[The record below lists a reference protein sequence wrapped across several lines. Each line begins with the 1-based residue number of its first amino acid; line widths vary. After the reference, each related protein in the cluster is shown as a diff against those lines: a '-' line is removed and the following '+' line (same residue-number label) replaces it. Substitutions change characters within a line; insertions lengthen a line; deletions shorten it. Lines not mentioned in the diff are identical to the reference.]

1 MAAASRRIVD
11 LGGGTGYDMSRDLGI
26 EMFVGFDQFV
36 YSKGELELA
45 ARVLGLDPTNM
56 PFVANTTG
64 SVSDPD
70 RAFQEADIARR
81 CGLRHGSGLHPNVV
95 EPQIRGLTP
104 PPDEVEAAHSVLE
117 AYRRLMS
124 EGKTWEEVDGRTID
138 KYEARRARE
147 LLQWAEACAE
157 RDREKAEAVSRTE
170 AAEERGE
177 ST

>member
-1 MAAASRRIVD
+1 
-11 LGGGTGYDMSRDLGI
+11 
-26 EMFVGFDQFV
+26 
-36 YSKGELELA
+36 
-45 ARVLGLDPTNM
+45 
-56 PFVANTTG
+56 
-64 SVSDPD
+64 
-70 RAFQEADIARR
+70 
-81 CGLRHGSGLHPNVV
+81 V
-95 EPQIRGLTP
+95 E
-104 PPDEVEAAHSVLE
+104 DAHNVLE